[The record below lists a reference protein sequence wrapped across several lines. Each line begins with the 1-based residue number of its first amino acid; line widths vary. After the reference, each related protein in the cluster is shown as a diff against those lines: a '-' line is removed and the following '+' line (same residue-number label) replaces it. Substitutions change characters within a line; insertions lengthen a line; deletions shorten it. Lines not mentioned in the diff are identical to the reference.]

1 MFVAVHVDL
10 RLRIIKAISYCS
22 HMYTKNIAK
31 NMMELKIFYS
41 LCIYQFQINQSHILV
56 ENG

>member
-1 MFVAVHVDL
+1 
-10 RLRIIKAISYCS
+10 
-22 HMYTKNIAK
+22 MYTKNIAK